1 MISFLDTAISD
12 RIKASCP
19 GDASLTVKLLD
30 QSDSSGST
38 VLRYGVNLTP
48 LWEMPG
54 NDPSK
59 KDLMKIR
66 LYSWGSYL
74 LNLIHAHTLSLG
86 YTEMARWN
94 NYPHFSETAPWK
106 RDYWLHLKTRNPQTG
121 KMFKVAM
128 FVSIMPPAQKE
139 ETAMIHPLATKFGYT
154 ISSVYIDKCKVV
166 IEPGDC
172 KITPNDTLLQYHI
185 KVTPVAQIFSGTDPV
200 AYMKRALRDWIN
212 TVQLRVRAST
222 RELGYLYNQLQHI
235 EVTLDNVTP
244 EGVDI
249 VASMNH
255 VDFRSVAGTKFTVKV
270 SAQCHVRHKTE
281 ATPQEQKKSCSGQCG
296 SCQCKSAE
304 QKSPLP
310 ERDTSKSAEEQGLF
324 EKFVVI
330 RRDGSDALGG
340 KHHGCEY
347 FVLDLNHDPH
357 AKAAL
362 QAYADACEQTHPQLA
377 ADIRSRYG
385 VEVCPDKTLKRI
397 SDAIIAA
404 REAHPLTIINSLT
417 HMEDSSNDTP
427 KDHGVVLDRAAMYKL
442 NAKKGD
448 YCRLVGTKF
457 KFKRI
462 FDGKGW
468 YVVDERLP
476 SAHTNVKS
484 IAVGV
489 NPTTTTQM
497 VGAVYAAMKSPPY
510 IIQTP
515 TGPYDTRFPMFGG
528 VDIYKDAGAGGSY
541 IPELGACGGAGGSA
555 ATTSSNGG
563 SGSTAGLYAAN
574 ADKAPGSE
582 TTIKGPSVTNQ
593 LSDSKSVVD
602 PTFATPEHH
611 RKMVQS
617 TERGQSTQGPTHTAS
632 Q

>member
-139 ETAMIHPLATKFGYT
+139 ETTMIHPLAT
-154 ISSVYIDKCKVV
+154 
-166 IEPGDC
+166 
-172 KITPNDTLLQYHI
+172 
-185 KVTPVAQIFSGTDPV
+185 
-200 AYMKRALRDWIN
+200 
-212 TVQLRVRAST
+212 
-222 RELGYLYNQLQHI
+222 
-235 EVTLDNVTP
+235 
-244 EGVDI
+244 
-249 VASMNH
+249 
-255 VDFRSVAGTKFTVKV
+255 
-270 SAQCHVRHKTE
+270 
-281 ATPQEQKKSCSGQCG
+281 KSCSGQCG

-448 YCRLVGTKF
+448 YCRSVGT

-497 VGAVYAAMKSPPY
+497 VGAKKVDMKSPPY

-632 Q
+632 QWHLNQKNGVVVSDGRIREILLGVGYKIQEGQTDLEPYVYDGARKIAETVLNYCGLKLNTSRE